1 MVRTGVL
8 AGAVALAMLTA
19 PGGASAQPPTA
30 PGVSRTA
37 RVTYIAGGS
46 IYVDAGRA
54 EGLAVG
60 DTLALMRA
68 AERIGWLRVTFL
80 SAHSAACDTMDMTAP
95 VVVGASVQFTISRTR
110 TAPADASTV
119 PAGVIASGGDSTVA
133 SGPDAQPRHLS
144 DRIRGRVGAGYE
156 AVAGVPDGI
165 QRPSFDLRFDGRGLT
180 RMNADVAV
188 DLRARRSFQ
197 RDTMLIRTEMVSR
210 LYRGS
215 ITLHPRPR
223 SLRVSLGRQSSPSF
237 SNVSL
242 FDGGL
247 LEWSSPNW
255 GAGAFA
261 GTQPDPER
269 LAFSTDVAQA
279 GLYLERR
286 SSPRP
291 ARAWSLGL
299 GAISSVQDGEPNR
312 DFVFLQGS
320 LRTQR
325 GFATLLQEA
334 DINRGWRRDDA
345 PGFELTSTFVSS
357 QWLVAPRVAMR
368 LGYDGRHA
376 VRLYRDRLTPETE
389 FDDWFRQ
396 GAWTGIGLD
405 VLRALH
411 LDADFRQRFGDAE
424 EQSSTWGAGLD
435 GRPVAGV
442 RLRGRYSSHRSER
455 IGSDLV
461 SLGLGIDPGPALHLE
476 LNGGI
481 RDDID
486 RIIETRSRTRWGSAD
501 LDLIVLQRWYVLA
514 SYEIDRSEFG
524 DLQQSRVGVSW
535 WF

>member
-1 MVRTGVL
+1 MMRLRIL
-8 AGAVALAMLTA
+8 AGAVALVTICA
-19 PGGASAQPPTA
+19 PAPGASAQAVTA
-30 PGVSRTA
+30 GAPRTA
-37 RVTYIAGGS
+37 RVTYLAGGS
-46 IYVDAGRA
+46 VYVDAGRA

-68 AERIGWLRVTFL
+68 AERIGRLRVTFL

-95 VVVGASVQFTISRTR
+95 AVVGATAQYVISR
-110 TAPADASTV
+110 PAAV
-119 PAGVIASGGDSTVA
+119 PDDGNLTPAAVPLPGADSIAMGE
-133 SGPDAQPRHLS
+133 PDTQPRRIS
-144 DRIRGRVGAGYE
+144 NRIRGRVGAGYE

-180 RMNADVAV
+180 GMNVDVAV

-197 RDTMLIRTEMVSR
+197 RDTLLIRTEMVSR

-215 ITLHPRPR
+215 ITLHPRPP
-223 SLRVSLGRQSSPSF
+223 SLRVTVGRQSSPSF
-237 SNVSL
+237 SNISL

-247 LEWSSPNW
+247 LEWSNPNW

-269 LAFSTDVAQA
+269 LAFSTDVAEA

-286 SSPRP
+286 SSPRL
-291 ARAWSLGL
+291 AHAWAVGL
-299 GAISSVQDGEPNR
+299 GAISSVQGGEPNR
-312 DFVFLQGS
+312 DFVYLQGS
-320 LRTQR
+320 LRTPR

-334 DINRGWRRDDA
+334 DINRGWRADSA
-345 PGFELTSTFVSS
+345 PGFEMTSTFVSS
-357 QWLVAPRVAMR
+357 QWMVERRVALR
-368 LGYDGRHA
+368 AGYDGRRA
-376 VRLYRDRLTPETE
+376 VRLYRDRLSPETE

-424 EQSSTWGAGLD
+424 EQSSTWGVGLD
-435 GRPVAGV
+435 GRPLPGL
-442 RLRGRYSSHRSER
+442 RLRGRYSNHRSSR

-461 SLGLGIDPGPALHLE
+461 TVGLGLDPGPALHLE

-486 RIIETRSRTRWGSAD
+486 RIIDTSSRTRWGSVD

-524 DLQQSRVGVSW
+524 DLQQSRVGLSW